1 MSDLSP
7 RSPSSLRPDAL
18 RGRVALVTGVSRR
31 IGIGYGIATR
41 LAQAGADLMLQGYTR
56 YDSEVYGTDADTAL
70 TDDLRVFGGRVAFVA
85 ADFREP
91 HAPDDVM
98 HEATMA
104 YSHVDILIA
113 NHAYSLPGP
122 LGALTAESIDTH
134 LAVNVRATLLLVQA
148 FAAQHDG
155 RAGGRVVMM
164 TSGQHSGPMPGEL
177 DYVASKA
184 ALHGLTASLS
194 DTLVRRGITVNTVNP
209 GATDTGYATPDL
221 FEAVRAHAP
230 QGRWGEPDD
239 AARLIAWLCTDDARW
254 ITGQVINSNG
264 GGW

>member
-1 MSDLSP
+1 MLST
-7 RSPSSLRPDAL
+7 SSLRADAL
-18 RGRVALVTGVSRR
+18 KGRVALVTGVSRR
-31 IGIGYGIATR
+31 IGIGYAIATR
-41 LAQAGADLMLQGYTR
+41 LAQAGADLFVQAYAP
-56 YDSEVYGTDADTAL
+56 YDAEVYGTAPYDAL
-70 TDDLRVFGGRVAFVA
+70 LDDLRSHGGRVEFAS
-85 ADFREP
+85 ADFRDP
-91 HAPDDVM
+91 AAPDAVM
-98 HEATMA
+98 AAAHPA
-104 YSHVDILIA
+104 YGHVDVLIA

-122 LGALTAESIDTH
+122 LGALTADSIDAH

-155 RAGGRVVMM
+155 RAGGRVVLM

-194 DTLVRRGITVNTVNP
+194 ATLMPRGITVNTVNP
-209 GATDTGYATPDL
+209 GATDTGYATGEL
-221 FEAVRAHAP
+221 FEAVKAASP

-254 ITGQVINSNG
+254 VTGQVINSNG

>member
-1 MSDLSP
+1 MTSISA
-7 RSPSSLRPDAL
+7 SALRPDAL
-18 RGRVALVTGVSRR
+18 KGRVALVTGVSRR
-31 IGIGYGIATR
+31 IGIGYAIATR
-41 LAQAGADLMLQGYTR
+41 LAQAGADLFVQGHAA
-56 YDSEVYGTDADTAL
+56 YDSEVYGTAPYADLLA
-70 TDDLRVFGGRVAFVA
+70 DLRTHGGRVEFVA
-85 ADFREP
+85 ADFRDP
-91 HAPDDVM
+91 TAPDTVM
-98 HEATMA
+98 SAAVAA
-104 YSHVDILIA
+104 YGHVDLLIA

-122 LGALTAESIDTH
+122 LGTLTADSIDAH

-148 FAAQHDG
+148 FAAQHEG
-155 RAGGRVVMM
+155 RSGGRVIMM

-194 DTLVRRGITVNTVNP
+194 DALVRRGITVNTVNP
-209 GATDTGYATPDL
+209 GATDTGYATGEL
-221 FEAVRAHAP
+221 YEAVRAHSP

-239 AARLIAWLCTDDARW
+239 AARLIAWLCTEDTRW